1 MDKNTVKVADMLKS
15 ILDEISTTISKS
27 HQKERLEYLGKTMR
41 SIAMRGLMD
50 LYLENNWNKDSDDE
64 RELLKMIL
72 KACNTIYNYTGEE
85 TGLRDSEY
93 DILHAVYY
101 NLTGEYILTEPIA
114 VSGKKVNHRYT
125 SLRGTLDKIYKLT
138 DEDILKN
145 QSQKSIDD
153 WINTCVRKIESKT
166 GKTINM
172 FDLDVIVMPKFDGVS
187 VVFEFSK
194 DNKLQRALTRGDT
207 KKNEATDI
215 THLFTNYDFSSLM
228 IQNPEMDYGHKTEV
242 MMTDEKFEIINSQ
255 VEEPFKNTRSIV
267 SSILNSDEPSDF
279 VNYLTIIPLRCSYI
293 RNGEETLQF
302 LSPGVYNYPYL
313 ECKLG
318 ELEKI
323 REFSFNNKWVNG
335 ELRCDGSVIHIKDKE
350 IQKILGREDEKQKY
364 EVAFKYTEEVGYSK
378 VKDID
383 FTVGLFGR
391 INPVVNFKP
400 ITLKGNQVSNA
411 SLGSYQRMKRLGL
424 AKGDV
429 IKVLYDIIPYADF
442 DLDDPKCVRSKHDA
456 ILPPLICPEC
466 YGELEENENGGIL
479 YCRNPKCPC
488 RERGKILNYVK
499 KMGIANISYATI
511 EDFYKEGILKSIKD
525 LYSLKDKVN
534 TIISIDGYGP
544 KKAKIIIDE
553 IESHRE
559 VIPSVLYGS
568 LGIEGLSIKK
578 FKSILNMISH
588 EELFEIALDG
598 NEVFFTCFPGIKEK
612 TAHKLCKGIEENED
626 LIVFLY
632 NELTLLEEPKEVKA
646 DFKVIF
652 TKVRNEELEN
662 FIRDNYGEVQSN
674 INKETNVVIVPN
686 LSVSSSKTKYAIKN
700 NIPIV
705 PINEAMEYIT
715 KNFL

>member
-15 ILDEISTTISKS
+15 ILNDISTTTSKS
-27 HQKERLEYLGKTMR
+27 HQKERLSYLGKTMR
-41 SIAMRGLMD
+41 SLAMRGLMD
-50 LYLENNWNKDSDDE
+50 LYLENNWNKNSDE
-64 RELLKMIL
+64 EIELLKMIL

-101 NLTGEYILTEPIA
+101 NLTDEYILTEPIA

-138 DEDILKN
+138 NDDILKN

-153 WINTCVRKIESKT
+153 WVNSCIRKIESKT
-166 GKTINM
+166 GKTISM

-215 THLFTNYDFSSLM
+215 THLFTNYDYSGLL

-242 MMTDEKFEIINSQ
+242 MMTDENFEIINSQ
-255 VEEPFKNTRSIV
+255 VEEPFKNTRSVV
-267 SSILNSDEPSDF
+267 SSILNSDEPSEF
-279 VNYLTIIPLRCSYI
+279 VKYLTIVPLRCSYI
-293 RNGEETLQF
+293 KNGEETLQF

-318 ELEKI
+318 DLEKI

-442 DLDDPKCVRSKHDA
+442 DNDDPKCIRSKNDE

-466 YGELEENENGGIL
+466 DSELEESEKGGIL

-511 EDFYKEGILKSIKD
+511 EDFYREGILKSIKD
-525 LYSLKDKVN
+525 LYSLKNKIN
-534 TIISIDGYGP
+534 TIISIEGYGP
-544 KKAKIIIDE
+544 KKAKLIIDE
-553 IESHRE
+553 IESHKE
-559 VIPSVLYGS
+559 VIPSILYGS
-568 LGIEGLSIKK
+568 IGIEGLSIKK
-578 FKSILNMISH
+578 FQNIFKMISH
-588 EELFEIALDG
+588 EELFELALDG
-598 NEVFFTCFPGIKEK
+598 NEKFFTTIPGIKDK
-612 TAHKLCKGIEENED
+612 TAHKLCIGIEENED
-626 LIVFLY
+626 LII
-632 NELTLLEEPKEVKA
+632 ELLSILNVLEEPKAIVS

-652 TKVRNEELEN
+652 TKVRNDELEE
-662 FIRDNYGEVQSN
+662 FIRDNYGEVQSS
-674 INKETNVVIVPN
+674 INRETDLVIVPN
-686 LSVSSSKTKYAIKN
+686 LSVSSSKITYAKKHD
-700 NIPIV
+700 IPIV
-705 PINEAMEYIT
+705 PIEDAKKYI
-715 KNFL
+715 KEKFL